1 MHALIDASDWP
12 EALAYYRMFPHEPSA
27 SPALDIHIDRI
38 VPIQQITLEKVLDEM
53 LALGESDSDEI
64 LIVAHGTVEEGN
76 PGGLSMPLAE
86 GCAVDAML
94 NEVRAL
100 TEAAVAVRETASDP
114 LGWTRFI
121 ENPLEQRRVRA
132 SATREQ
138 APALLQQW
146 LEARARSLDLSKE
159 RLLEIVAKRNQIVDR
174 AFERVEIRACNVGA
188 FPDAMSALREFFGA
202 QSLRAPR
209 VIALCGNLRVHIL
222 EDLTQYQEWI
232 QARGGAGT
240 TDAFAEM
247 ETANGRCFGEA
258 FCLRIQE
265 TSPESYRFELE
276 AAALSEL
283 AVQSWVEN
291 YIMSG
296 SAFSGGG
303 ALKVAALWTLGQPG
317 HPQPYVLP
325 GEDAYRGL
333 IASEPA

>member
-1 MHALIDASDWP
+1 MHALIDASGWP

-27 SPALDIHIDRI
+27 SRALDIHIDRI

-53 LALGESDSDEI
+53 LALGESDCDEI
-64 LIVAHGTVEEGN
+64 LIAAHGTVEEGN

-86 GCAVDAML
+86 GCAVDAMADA
-94 NEVRAL
+94 VRAL

-121 ENPLEQRRVRA
+121 ENPLERRRVRA

-202 QSLRAPR
+202 QSLLAPR
-209 VIALCGNLRVHIL
+209 VIALCGNLRVQIL
-222 EDLTQYQEWI
+222 EDLNQYQEWI
-232 QARGGAGT
+232 QARGGAGAM
-240 TDAFAEM
+240 DAFAEM
-247 ETANGRCFGEA
+247 ESANGRCFGEA

-283 AVQSWVEN
+283 AVQSWVED

-296 SAFSGGG
+296 SEFSGSG
-303 ALKVAALWTLGQPG
+303 ALKVAALWTLGQSG
-317 HPQPYVLP
+317 HPQPFVLP

-333 IASEPA
+333 IASEPE

>member
-1 MHALIDASDWP
+1 MRALIDASGWP

-27 SPALDIHIDRI
+27 SPALDMHIDKI
-38 VPIQQITLEKVLDEM
+38 VPLEQITLEKLLDEM
-53 LALGESDSDEI
+53 LAVGEDDGNEI

-86 GCAVDAML
+86 GCPVDAMR
-94 NEVRAL
+94 NEVRAV

-121 ENPLEQRRVRA
+121 ENPLDRRRVQD

-138 APALLQQW
+138 GPALFQEWLQ
-146 LEARARSLDLSKE
+146 ARARSVGLSKE
-159 RLLEIVAKRNQIVDR
+159 RLLEIVKKRNLVVDR
-174 AFERVEIRACNVGA
+174 AFQRVEVRACNLGA
-188 FPDAMSALREFFGA
+188 FPDAMRALREFFGA
-202 QSLRAPR
+202 ETLLAPR
-209 VIALCGNLRVHIL
+209 VIALCGSLRVHIL
-222 EDLTQYQEWI
+222 EDLNQYQEWI
-232 QARGGAGT
+232 QSRGGVGT

-247 ETANGRCFGEA
+247 ESANGRCFGEV

-283 AVQSWVEN
+283 AVQSWVEE
-291 YIMSG
+291 YIMRGSTFSG
-296 SAFSGGG
+296 SGS
-303 ALKVAALWTLGQPG
+303 LKVAALWTLGRWG

-325 GEDAYRGL
+325 GEEAYRAL
-333 IASEPA
+333 IAS